1 MWGDLD
7 ALRGAFPISKRNFGD
22 SLKSDACES
31 ISNVQARSK
40 LLLLR
45 FSFNERKQ
53 EPV

>member
-7 ALRGAFPISKRNFGD
+7 ALRGAFPISKRNFGE

-31 ISNVQARSK
+31 ISTVQARSK

-45 FSFNERKQ
+45 FPFNERKQ